1 MVISGQEPTP
11 DRPPEKGPR
20 ARMQKIMR
28 DTAIRLMQGGQ
39 VPSVSDVA
47 EAAEVSR
54 ATAYRYFPS
63 QASIIQAAVNEA
75 LGPILDWQSSSDD
88 ADERISDLLAFAYP
102 RMISHEAT
110 HRAALRLALEQ
121 WARRHAGTLGAEAR
135 VVRGNRKA
143 LLTAAAKPLADK
155 ISKPAFD
162 KLAQSL
168 SLLFGVEAIIV
179 LKDIWGLDGKEA
191 QKVAAW
197 AAHALVRAALSES
210 LASDADHGMRG
221 ANQKAASRP
230 RRRGKQARQ

>member
-1 MVISGQEPTP
+1 MVISGQEPAP
-11 DRPPEKGPR
+11 DRPAEKGPR

-28 DTAIRLMQGGQ
+28 DTAVRLMQGGQ

-75 LGPILDWQSSSDD
+75 LGPILDWKSASQD
-88 ADERISDLLAFAYP
+88 AEERISNLLAFAYP
-102 RMISHEAT
+102 RMDSHEAT

-121 WARRHAGTLGAEAR
+121 WARRHAGTLGGETR

-155 ISKPAFD
+155 ISKRTFD

-168 SLLFGVEAIIV
+168 SLLFGVEAIVV
-179 LKDIWGLDGKEA
+179 LKDIWGLDGKQA
-191 QKVAAW
+191 QDVASW
-197 AAHALVRAALSES
+197 AAHALVRAAVAES
-210 LASDADHGMRG
+210 NGGRPVGAVRG
-221 ANQKAASRP
+221 VDQNAASRP
-230 RRRGKQARQ
+230 RRRGKLARQ

>member
-1 MVISGQEPTP
+1 
-11 DRPPEKGPR
+11 
-20 ARMQKIMR
+20 
-28 DTAIRLMQGGQ
+28 